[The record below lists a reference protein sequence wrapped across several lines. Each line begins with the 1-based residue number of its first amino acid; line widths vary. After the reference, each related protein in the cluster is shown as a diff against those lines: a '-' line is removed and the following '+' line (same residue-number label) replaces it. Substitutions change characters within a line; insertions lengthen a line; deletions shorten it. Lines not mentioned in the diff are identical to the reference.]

1 MAGVELWQVLVGLG
15 IWVAVLTPLVITA
28 MKGQWVL
35 LIAGFVTVGLVW
47 FIAACRLAK
56 PGSYWARRF
65 YDPEKLARSRARYGE
80 G

>member
-15 IWVAVLTPLVITA
+15 IWIAVLAPLVITT

-35 LIAGFVTVGLVW
+35 LIAGFVTVGFVW
-47 FIAACRLAK
+47 LIAACRLAK
-56 PGSYWARRF
+56 PGSYWARR
-65 YDPEKLARSRARYGE
+65 YYGPEKLARSRARYGE

>member
-1 MAGVELWQVLVGLG
+1 
-15 IWVAVLTPLVITA
+15 

-35 LIAGFVTVGLVW
+35 LIAGFVTVGFVW
-47 FIAACRLAK
+47 LIAACRLAK

-65 YDPEKLARSRARYGE
+65 YGPEKLARSRARYGE